1 MRHHKLSGGTTA
13 CFGLAFVLAVAAAS
27 QARALSFDETPT
39 IDKVAA
45 EATLAFRGRVEE
57 VRYGAAQV
65 SETQT
70 IPYSNIQM
78 TIGETFG
85 GVDGSKVTLR
95 QIGGRLPDHP
105 TRFLVIGGL
114 AELEPT
120 ERAYILA
127 NDGKQPFFATL
138 YGDYSLFRIA
148 EDETGRQLVMNA
160 HWQPLQTNGQRI
172 WPAPG
177 LYCEPDT
184 PDRGKCVTKRREVAD
199 VSDGEDMVARQGRPV
214 TVPVLDG
221 LIRQWRARADS
232 PNGTGQS
239 VSADEA
245 RFATALA
252 KFGRA
257 VSAPSDPDEL
267 IDSGE

>member
-1 MRHHKLSGGTTA
+1 MRHHKLSSRTTA
-13 CFGLAFVLAVAAAS
+13 YFGLAFVLVAASAG
-27 QARALSFDETPT
+27 QVTALSFDETPT

-57 VRYGAAQV
+57 VGYGAAQV
-65 SETQT
+65 SEMQT

-78 TIGETFG
+78 TIGEAFG

-95 QIGGRLPDHP
+95 QIGGRLRDHP
-105 TRFLVIGGL
+105 TRFLVIAGL

-148 EDETGRQLVMNA
+148 EDETGSQLVMNA
-160 HWQPLQTNGQRI
+160 HWQPLQTDGQQI
-172 WPAPG
+172 WPTAG
-177 LYCEPDT
+177 LYCEPGPDT

-199 VSDGEDMVARQGRPV
+199 VSDGEDVAAREGRPL
-214 TVPVLDG
+214 TVSVLDR
-221 LIRQWRARADS
+221 LMRQWRARADR
-232 PNGTGQS
+232 PNGAGQS
-239 VSADEA
+239 ISADEA
-245 RFATALA
+245 RFAKALA
-252 KFGRA
+252 EFGRA
-257 VSAPSDPDEL
+257 VSAPSDPD
-267 IDSGE
+267 